1 MTLTEDDAAKV
12 IHSTLELIRFSE
24 GRELLDGIDESRRLG
39 IEEKLPEQK
48 GSDLKQVGR
57 NRRRPPTNLEML
69 RIVFEQLYQR
79 LIILPKVA
87 MAIKERLGGQNVIWR
102 VDTEF
107 VSVDRFPEAQLS
119 ELAPDGTENISS
131 AFEEIIRLIPIIQ
144 PEHKHGNS
152 TRT

>member
-1 MTLTEDDAAKV
+1 MTLTEDDAAKLV
-12 IHSTLELIRFSE
+12 RSTLELIRSSE

-48 GSDLKQVGR
+48 GSDMKQVGR
-57 NRRRPPTNLEML
+57 IRKRPPTDLEML
-69 RIVFEQLYQR
+69 QIIFEQLYQR
-79 LIILPKVA
+79 LVILPKVA
-87 MAIKERLGGQNVIWR
+87 MAIKGRLGGQNVIWR

-119 ELAPDGTENISS
+119 SLAPEGTENISS
-131 AFEEIIRLIPIIQ
+131 LFEEIIRLIPIVQ
-144 PEHKHGNS
+144 LQHKHGNS